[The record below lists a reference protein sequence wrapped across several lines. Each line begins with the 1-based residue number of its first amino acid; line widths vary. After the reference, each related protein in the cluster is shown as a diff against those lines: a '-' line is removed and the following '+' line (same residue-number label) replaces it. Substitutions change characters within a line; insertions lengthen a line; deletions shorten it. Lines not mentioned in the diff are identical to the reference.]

1 MAAFL
6 DYLMFACTAGASIFA
21 KKSGGN
27 DSCALKNSAF
37 VFVKPHANT
46 KATQDMVRQKLIE
59 AGIEIL
65 SENDISG
72 TTIDEKKLI
81 DQHYYAIASKATIL
95 SADKIPGKEICSE
108 LSHSS
113 SKKQTR

>member
-21 KKSGGN
+21 KKGSSSDSG
-27 DSCALKNSAF
+27 SCSLKNSAF

-65 SENDISG
+65 SEKNISG
-72 TTIDEKKLI
+72 STIDEKKLI

-95 SADKIPGKEICSE
+95 SADKIPGEFFGGSCCV
-108 LSHSS
+108 
-113 SKKQTR
+113 